1 MTNTVYI
8 EYAFEVQPLQP
19 ASDILMAELGAIG
32 FESFVEE
39 PQGIL
44 AYIQQKD
51 WSEQMLKEV
60 EILRNTNF
68 SITFQYKEIEQ
79 ENWNAN
85 WESNFN
91 PIQVGDTCVVRAP
104 FHEKPNVPFDI
115 VIEPKMSF
123 GTGHHE
129 TTYMMLEHILEL
141 DCEGKSVLD
150 MGCGTGVLAILSAMK
165 GATNVDAIDI
175 DPWCFENSLENVA
188 RNNCNQIQVKQGD
201 ADLLG
206 NNKYDVIIANINR
219 NILLADIP
227 SYANCLSPKG
237 LLLLSG
243 FYKED
248 IAIVSEK
255 CGSAAL
261 KFEKN
266 FEKNNWV
273 AVKYVL

>member
-1 MTNTVYI
+1 MTNIVYI
-8 EYAFEVQPLQP
+8 EYTFKVRPLQP

-44 AYIQQKD
+44 AYIQKKD
-51 WSEQMLKEV
+51 WSEAMLKHV
-60 EILRNTNF
+60 EILANTNF
-68 SITFQYKEIEQ
+68 SISYHYKEIEQ

-85 WESNFN
+85 WESNFH

-104 FHEKPNVPFDI
+104 FHEKPNVRFDI

-129 TTYMMLEHILEL
+129 TTYMMLQHILEL
-141 DCEGKSVLD
+141 DFEGKSVLD
-150 MGCGTGVLAILSAMK
+150 MGCGTGVLAILTEMK
-165 GATNVDAIDI
+165 GATNIDAIDI

-188 RNNCNQIQVKQGD
+188 RNNCSQIKVQQGN
-201 ADLLG
+201 ADLLVDC
-206 NNKYDVIIANINR
+206 KYDVIIANINR

-227 SYANCLSPKG
+227 IYANCLHPKG
-237 LLLLSG
+237 VLLLSG

-248 IAIVSEK
+248 IEIISEK
-255 CGSAAL
+255 CSNAAL

-273 AVKYVL
+273 AVKYVF